1 MNKTMLKGMAIPA
14 LAMLIL
20 GMMIVPLSPTILD
33 ILFVVN
39 ICVSLTVLMTSIL
52 SKKPLEF
59 SSFPTVLLVSTMMR
73 LSLNVASS
81 RVILM
86 HGHDGGDATGMVIKA
101 FGDFAIGGNYVV
113 GIIVFAILSII
124 NLIVV
129 VKGTER
135 VSEVGARFTLDA
147 MPGKQMSIDAD
158 LASGTIDQGV
168 ASGKRSELSQ
178 ESQFFGAM
186 DGASKFVKGDSIA
199 GMLILAINI
208 IGGISIGVA
217 QQGMSLTDAL
227 SCYTVLS
234 IGDGLVAIVPSIIM
248 SLATAVVITK
258 INDEQDLTSTITS
271 QLFRNINALRNA
283 GIVVMCIGLIPAMP
297 NILFLSVA
305 AIILGY
311 SYYLSKSESIADTV
325 DASNLESEQEDSQNF
340 KKKAAI
346 EVSIDDVREFDTVTL
361 EFGSGLSEMF
371 YSESA
376 DVIRAV
382 DGVRKTLTTEYGV
395 MVSGVCYSANNELE
409 SNSYVIKIK
418 GVEVARGQ
426 VYAGLYFAMDY
437 DGNLPRLNMGVEYVE
452 PVDLISGFWI
462 MESQIAE
469 AEVLGYEVFKSEIVL
484 SNHIGYVLEHNL
496 SEMVDLDSVDV
507 LVDRVSRVKPKLV
520 SSVLVNDNVQILL
533 YAVIKDL
540 LRERAPV
547 NQMSTILESFAMLQ
561 GYSNQ
566 TQDMYLKFVR
576 IKISKW
582 ILRLAKEKFGV
593 DESEE
598 LLMVSLSHKL
608 SDMLMQT
615 AMATESLAL
624 DLETKKKLIDSVVEK
639 SQLLAEMGQPM
650 ILLAPQAVRKEL
662 FDLVSASV
670 PDIYVM
676 CYEEIPFDMKVK
688 VVATI

>member
-566 TQDMYLKFVR
+566 TQDTYLKFVR